1 MVPLGLWNDM
11 RLPSFFSGVFFCPVS
26 ESKRGKVRITFM
38 FPSPQLVTSCRF
50 PAPWVDSSFVN
61 SERASQPASDVSCE
75 RWTTF
80 SLSFA
85 LSPPSLSFSL
95 CFYPPA
101 LALPLSHRPLSLS
114 SSSSPAVRR
123 NDSRWNQF
131 TLPSSP
137 CLSQQTEIR
146 PTSIRVLPL
155 WMGAWEEKMDSVG
168 KRGVLKL
175 EMEKKESGGWTRRW
189 MEEKGGF
196 NAKCRLSKK
205 GM

>member
-80 SLSFA
+80 SLSLSLLP
-85 LSPPSLSFSL
+85 LSPSRFASTLLPSLSL
-95 CFYPPA
+95 Y
-101 LALPLSHRPLSLS
+101 HTVLSL
-114 SSSSPAVRR
+114 
-123 NDSRWNQF
+123 F
-131 TLPSSP
+131 LLPPRLPCVAMTAAETSSP
-137 CLSQQTEIR
+137 CLPPRAFHSRRRSGR
-146 PTSIRVLPL
+146 PPSGYCRS
-155 WMGAWEEKMDSVG
+155 GWEPE
-168 KRGVLKL
+168 R
-175 EMEKKESGGWTRRW
+175 RRW
-189 MEEKGGF
+189 IQLGRGG
-196 NAKCRLSKK
+196 C
-205 GM
+205 